1 MVKPD
6 RQIKAQ
12 GTKSLTGFLI
22 PAGILILS
30 LILRLTGI
38 SYGLPQRLHP
48 DEWSQIQPA
57 LSMFSGDYNPHIFYY
72 PSFTVYFYFLS
83 FKLASFIMP
92 AVFKFSASDSSF
104 WMLGRIIS
112 AIFGSANVIALYL
125 LAQKIY
131 DRKTAIVSALILA
144 IYPLHVQSSHYAI
157 VDIPLMLWITAA
169 LFFMCKA
176 FDEENS
182 RALLLAGIFCG
193 LASSTKYTALPLMLI
208 LIVSYFVLEAGKE
221 KKEFTERNAV
231 RTLSVLCIIAGV
243 FLLLFSLPLVKP
255 YLQGFFESVLSS
267 DRKIEEG
274 DLGFFIFG
282 KLRSGVMVSGLILL
296 SVPLLLMF
304 LPSLRKYLS
313 VNPFSSELIYPLLL
327 SIVIFFIVSPYIL
340 FDFTAF
346 LQDIKFSTKVTTLGY
361 YENKIWSEGRGS
373 SPLAAFLRMLG
384 SSGKLL
390 SFMSL
395 AGIFLSLK
403 KRALP
408 IFLWAGIYLLMISSW
423 TLTMPRFIL
432 PLVPCFILF
441 AACAITRG
449 GEFVSSVS
457 GKRIK
462 EWVTVS
468 ALIIIL
474 CFKPVQMTIGIEK
487 QFLEKSTLTEAF
499 LWAEKNIPEKSRLIV
514 IGDAPDMSLSDK
526 KFNIAITTNSEADY
540 LIAGFY
546 KLNKEDILKQ
556 ANLPINLLPI
566 KSFSAKEDEVSGPE
580 IYIYQLGSK
589 VTSSR

>member
-1 MVKPD
+1 VVKPD
-6 RQIKAQ
+6 RQIKTQ
-12 GTKSLTGFLI
+12 ETKSLTGFLI

-83 FKLASFIMP
+83 FKLASFLMP
-92 AVFKFSASDSSF
+92 AFFKLSASDSSF

-112 AIFGSANVIALYL
+112 AIFGSVNVIALYL

-131 DRKTAIVSALILA
+131 DRKTAIVSALIFA

-157 VDIPLMLWITAA
+157 VDIPLMLWITVA
-169 LFFMCKA
+169 LFFMCRA
-176 FDEENS
+176 FDGEES
-182 RALLLAGIFCG
+182 RSFLLAGIFCG
-193 LASSTKYTALPLMLI
+193 LASSTKYTALPLILI
-208 LIVSYFVLEAGKE
+208 LIVSYFVLEAGRE

-243 FLLLFSLPLVKP
+243 FLLLFSLPLIKP
-255 YLQGFFESVLSS
+255 YLQGFFESAFSS

-313 VNPFSSELIYPLLL
+313 VNPFSSKLIYPLLL
-327 SIVIFFIVSPYIL
+327 SMIIFFIVSPYIL
-340 FDFTAF
+340 LDFKAF

-361 YENKIWSEGRGS
+361 YENKIWSEGGGS
-373 SPLAAFLRMLG
+373 SPFVAFLRMLG

-432 PLVPCFILF
+432 PLVPFFILF

-449 GEFVSSVS
+449 GEFVSRVS
-457 GKRIK
+457 GNRIQ
-462 EWVTVS
+462 EWVAVS
-468 ALIIIL
+468 ALVIIL
-474 CFKPVQMTIGIEK
+474 CFKPAQMTIGIEK
-487 QFLEKSTLTEAF
+487 QFLEKSTITEAF

-514 IGDAPDMSLSDK
+514 IGDAPDMSLSGK
-526 KFNIAITTNSEADY
+526 KFNIVPKINSEADY

-546 KLNKEDILKQ
+546 ERNKEDILKQ
-556 ANLPINLLPI
+556 TNLPNNLLPV
-566 KSFSAKEDEVSGPE
+566 KSFSAKEDEISGPE